1 MVVVIN
7 EVDILETTRQLVL
20 EDLGQLQVAVAVVQ
34 AVMEGMVLT
43 QMVVVMVE

>member
-43 QMVVVMVE
+43 QLVVVMVE